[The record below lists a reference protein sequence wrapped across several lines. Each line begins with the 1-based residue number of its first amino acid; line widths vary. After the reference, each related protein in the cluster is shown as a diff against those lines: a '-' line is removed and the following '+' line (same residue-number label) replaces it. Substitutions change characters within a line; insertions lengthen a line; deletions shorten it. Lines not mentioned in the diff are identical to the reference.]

1 MYFTYVIVAM
11 KNGFR
16 FETIQKSSEE
26 KKFQKFRLKSQNP
39 EFNYICTR
47 HLY

>member
-11 KNGFR
+11 KNGCR

-26 KKFQKFRLKSQNP
+26 KKYKNSG
-39 EFNYICTR
+39 YIPKPR
-47 HLY
+47 V